1 VPLPTSSANGTTATA
16 AGAAAGNKGHIHRG
30 ERGDRL
36 PGPGEATQGK
46 ATQGKATQGNASVM
60 EAALLPLE
68 TTESRD
74 IAAELPDLSELPE
87 LPPLQSALTG
97 RLGPATP
104 VTHIGREDVSPAV
117 PSPPPSVPVPRRRL
131 PELHGVSGRLQP

>member
-1 VPLPTSSANGTTATA
+1 
-16 AGAAAGNKGHIHRG
+16 
-30 ERGDRL
+30 
-36 PGPGEATQGK
+36 
-46 ATQGKATQGNASVM
+46 M

-74 IAAELPDLSELPE
+74 IAAELPNLPACPTAGLPEMPDLPEPPE
-87 LPPLQSALTG
+87 LPPLLSALTG
-97 RLGPATP
+97 RLGPATR
-104 VTHIGREDVSPAV
+104 VGREDVSPAV